1 MRKREPDLSIKEEE
15 AGLSGD
21 LAEKLERAEELLLEA
36 FGVLKECMPPALA
49 GAIATQVIE
58 DLVSLESSQSQSH

>member
-1 MRKREPDLSIKEEE
+1 MRKRESDLGIEDEES
-15 AGLSGD
+15 GLSGG
-21 LAEKLERAEELLLEA
+21 LVEKLERAEELLIEA
-36 FGVLKECMPPALA
+36 FGVLKDCMPPALA